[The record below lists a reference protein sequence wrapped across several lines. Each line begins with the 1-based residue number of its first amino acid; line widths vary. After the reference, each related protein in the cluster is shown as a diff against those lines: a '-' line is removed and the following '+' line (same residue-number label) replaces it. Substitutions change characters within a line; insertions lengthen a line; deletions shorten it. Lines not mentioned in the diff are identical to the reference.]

1 MADGRDPNH
10 NEDSPNDNAEDD
22 GTNGGT
28 NGTTDGSTDD
38 EDDDRGSSNYDE
50 AEFETVPS
58 DAAVSSTGRELL
70 TASTSTKTK
79 RRFCRESD
87 DGFLNSSFLLTHF

>member
-1 MADGRDPNH
+1 MADGRDPTH

-28 NGTTDGSTDD
+28 HGSTDGSTDD
-38 EDDDRGSSNYDE
+38 GDDDRGSSNYDE
-50 AEFETVPS
+50 AEFETVSS

-79 RRFCRESD
+79 GDFVGNLMMDS
-87 DGFLNSSFLLTHF
+87 